1 MAERRIHTTGRPWE
15 VQGGYARAVRIG
27 GLVET
32 SLCSPA
38 DDDGKILFPGDVY
51 RQTQV
56 SLRVVG
62 EALRALGVDFGDV
75 IKTRIYLA
83 DPPRWVEAA
92 KAHAEVFAAIRP
104 ALGFVYMSGFFHPD
118 IAVEV
123 EATAYRPGA

>member
-1 MAERRIHTTGRPWE
+1 MAERRNLTTNRPWE
-15 VQGGYARAVRIG
+15 VQCGYSRAVRIG
-27 GLVET
+27 NLIET

-38 DDDGKILFPGDVY
+38 DDSGTIRFPGDVY

-56 SLRVVG
+56 CLEIIGDFIR
-62 EALRALGVDFGDV
+62 ELGMDYADV

-83 DPPRWVEAA
+83 DPPKWVEAG
-92 KAHAEVFAAIRP
+92 KAHAEIFGSIRP

-123 EATAYRPGA
+123 ECTAYRPG